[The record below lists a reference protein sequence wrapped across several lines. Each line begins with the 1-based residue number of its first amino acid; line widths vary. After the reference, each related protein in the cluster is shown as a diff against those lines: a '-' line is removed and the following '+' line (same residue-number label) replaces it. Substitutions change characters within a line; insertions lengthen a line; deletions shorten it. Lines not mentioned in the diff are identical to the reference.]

1 MFKQLL
7 KRLNNDGGFS
17 LVEILVAIVILS
29 VSASVVLTGLTSV
42 SNQSTKDNGRQEN
55 TLTLSVATEA
65 VRATEFDC
73 NLTLA
78 QNRKLVVLPANT
90 TITSIEE
97 MSTNGVDSW
106 VPCNGDA
113 TIQRINL
120 SYKDPLSNS
129 VITSS
134 VINTIDGFSALSGNN
149 SGSYIEAVPNQNVE
163 VGTPKIVDL
172 NIIEPSNSKHTW
184 SFSCANCISSAF
196 HIVFDDRVKTMTISA
211 SAASLPADVVLLAN
225 EPGGIELAATF
236 VITTTC
242 PVTAEVGTCATAT
255 PKPGQTASSGEKGG
269 KSKKATSKDRSKKT
283 YDRQHGFGYGFGKG
297 YDH

>member
-7 KRLNNDGGFS
+7 KRLSNDGGFS

-29 VSASVVLTGLTSV
+29 VSASVVLSGLGSV
-42 SNQSTKDNGRQEN
+42 SSQSTKDNVRQEN
-55 TLTLSVATEA
+55 SLALSVATEA
-65 VRATEFDC
+65 VKATEFDC

-78 QNRKLVVLPANT
+78 QNRKLVSLPTNT

-106 VPCNGDA
+106 VPCNGEA

-120 SYKDPLSNS
+120 SYRDPASNS

-134 VINTIDGFSALSGNN
+134 VINTIDGFAALSGDN
-149 SGSYIEAVPNQNVE
+149 SGAYIEAVPNQNVE
-163 VGTPKIVDL
+163 VGTPKVLDL
-172 NIIEPSNSKHTW
+172 DVIESSNSKHNW

-196 HIVFDDRVKTMTISA
+196 TLSFDNRAKTMTITA

-255 PKPGQTASSGEKGG
+255 PKPGQSASSGEKGG
-269 KSKKATSKDRSKKT
+269 KSNKATRKDRSKKT